1 MGLKIPLVNSHQPPR
16 AKLGFSLSL
25 QLFFLERTEFAT
37 LRLRGRPGRDGFKV
51 HCGPFLGVHI
61 FNMAANLS
69 PKMVP
74 QCTLTIISTRSPAQP
89 QNGEYDMHT
98 NETFR
103 TNEEQYG
110 HYPIKERRFHC
121 CSSSYGGIY

>member
-1 MGLKIPLVNSHQPPR
+1 MSLKIPLVNSHQPPR

-37 LRLRGRPGRDGFKV
+37 LRLRGRPRRDGFKV
-51 HCGPFLGVHI
+51 HCGTLFGVRI
-61 FNMAANLS
+61 FNMAANLF
-69 PKMVP
+69 PKIVP

-89 QNGEYDMHT
+89 QNGEYGMHT
-98 NETFR
+98 NEKFR